1 MVSTTINA
9 TETFL
14 TSASSNDVRKDSMR
28 RTIVLQHLDREG
40 PGCIADLCQQ
50 RDFEVHVVRLDLG
63 APVPTALERGDIL
76 VVMGGSMGVADVADP
91 RYPFLAK
98 EVELLRTVVAK
109 SQPVLGVCLGAQ
121 LLAHAAGSRVYP
133 NQHPDALGVLR
144 PRREV
149 GFGDVRLLGNDHEP
163 SLAGLPDVIPVLH
176 WHGDTFDL
184 PAGAVRLAE
193 NDVCANQAYRLGRH
207 AYGLQFH
214 VETDASLV
222 RDWAEEDAAFAR
234 SALGP
239 DGPTTI
245 IATCE
250 EATRSMRMTGERL
263 VGNILGEMLAA
274 AAQ

>member
-1 MVSTTINA
+1 M
-9 TETFL
+9 
-14 TSASSNDVRKDSMR
+14 
-28 RTIVLQHLDREG
+28 
-40 PGCIADLCQQ
+40 ADLCQQ
-50 RDFEVHVVRLDLG
+50 RGLAVDIVRLDLG
-63 APVPTALERGDIL
+63 APVPDALENGDIL
-76 VVMGGSMGVADVADP
+76 IVMGGSMGVADLCDP

-98 EVELLRTVVAK
+98 EVALLQTVLAK

-149 GFGDVRLLGNDHEP
+149 GFGDVRLIGAGHEP
-163 SLAGLPDVIPVLH
+163 SLAGLPETIPVLH

-193 NDVCANQAYRLGRH
+193 NDVCANQAYRIGRR
-207 AYGLQFH
+207 AFGLQFH
-214 VETDASLV
+214 VETDAPLV
-222 RDWAEEDAAFAR
+222 RYWAEEDADFAR

-239 DGPTTI
+239 DGPATI

-250 EATRSMRMTGERL
+250 EAAHAMRATSERL
-263 VGNILGEMLAA
+263 ITNILGEMLALA
-274 AAQ
+274 A